1 MIEVEINQSLNVI
14 CHDEDWFEVSQKVD
28 ALLRFQEPFLTLRS
42 CGTRI
47 VVNDQKFV
55 LVDLVC
61 RVLWSVTRTAGS
73 FQNWFDP
80 SDDQKSKT
88 SFKIPRS
95 FLNISPHERFNEHL
109 LRWITQLSQTH
120 PLFHGLL
127 RFYWALLRRY
137 QWFGFHTSGKIMKLG
152 LSRQN
157 QKERRTPVGSEMI
170 CY

>member
-1 MIEVEINQSLNVI
+1 MMRIDSK
-14 CHDEDWFEVSQKVD
+14 CH
-28 ALLRFQEPFLTLRS
+28 RRLTLFFVLKNLFWHFDRAEHAS
-42 CGTRI
+42 I
-47 VVNDQKFV
+47 VNDQKFV